1 MPPPNPHQH
10 STSEASE
17 KSGYTLAVTSSMASG
32 LSTVIGKWNLAA
44 ISPLLMNSIIF
55 SVASVVLTVM
65 LLPFRGMRK
74 TFSLTK
80 KGWFWLIMFS
90 VGSWLA
96 VWLYWAGVQRMD
108 PSLAAFLSRSEV
120 LVAILLGMIFLNER
134 FSRLEIL
141 GAVLSIVGIIIMR
154 LTLRME
160 YSAGFWLVLAGSLL
174 FGITEFVSKI
184 AVKHVDPAS
193 LTYIRNMF
201 LAVFYW
207 IAVLAGGIS
216 FDGLDR
222 VWLGVLALGITG
234 PILGR
239 MMYLSALQRLDLSKV
254 AVISQTQPIFVIL
267 ISFLILGQLPTFR
280 EIIGGIFLTSG
291 CLLMVV
297 SRYRRFTAPAK

>member
-1 MPPPNPHQH
+1 MQPPNLHQD
-10 STSEASE
+10 STSDTSE
-17 KSGYTLAVTSSMASG
+17 KGGYTLAVTSSMASG

-55 SVASVVLTVM
+55 SVASVVMTVM
-65 LLPFRGMRK
+65 LPFKGVRK
-74 TFSLTK
+74 TFSVTK
-80 KGWFWLIMFS
+80 KGWFWLMMFS

-96 VWLYWAGVQRMD
+96 VWLYWAGIQRMD
-108 PSLAAFLSRSEV
+108 PSLAAFLNRSEV
-120 LVAILLGMIFLNER
+120 PVAILLGMIFLKER
-134 FSRLEIL
+134 FTKLEIL
-141 GAVLSIVGIIIMR
+141 GAILSIAGIVIMR

-193 LTYIRNMF
+193 LTYIRNTF
-201 LAVFYW
+201 LAIFYW
-207 IAVLAGGIS
+207 IAVLAGGIN

-234 PILGR
+234 PLIAR
-239 MMYLSALQRLDLSKV
+239 MLYLSALRKLDLSRV
-254 AVISQTQPIFVIL
+254 AVISQSQPIYVIL
-267 ISFLILGQLPTFR
+267 ISLLVLGQLPTFR
-280 EIIGGIFLTSG
+280 EITGGIFLTSG

-297 SRYRRFTAPAK
+297 SRNNRFTAPAK